1 MDANFLVYG
10 QSLARLFFDETATNA
25 SNSNVGVWNGTSF
38 AAITGSNNP
47 GPYGFGNHYQAT
59 HNISLGF
66 LNRGHDGTGITSLKG
81 GSTNMTN
88 CLSAVN
94 ASGNTLHGIIW
105 IHGETDAAGAMTQA
119 TYEGHLLGAS
129 DSVIDTIRANV
140 TNGSSKSAIPVLI
153 VLLGRTSE
161 TTDANLM
168 RIRDA
173 LYNVATTG
181 TECYLAAQHVDL
193 PHNDGWHL
201 SAAGYETLGR
211 RLAQTALYIAGQSSY
226 HRGPYIENAVEVDS
240 THVDVNLVHRG
251 GSDISPTSG
260 INGFEVK
267 DNGAWASPSAAV
279 RQDANTVRLTVS
291 TLTALQDVRAFYG
304 IDGGDSGG
312 TFGNTFSD
320 PLVDNTTLALPV
332 EYTSTTPIVTLSAI
346 PVKRNHMMQQG
357 MG

>member
-1 MDANFLVYG
+1 MDVYLVYG
-10 QSLARLFFDETATNA
+10 QSLARLFFDETQTNA
-25 SNSNVGVWNGTSF
+25 GNSTVKVWNGTSF
-38 AAITGSNNP
+38 AAINGTNNP
-47 GPYGFGNHYQAT
+47 GPFGFGAHYQAT
-59 HNISLGF
+59 DNIEIGF
-66 LNRGHDGTGITSLKG
+66 INRGHDGTGITGLKG
-81 GSTNMTN
+81 GSANMTS

-105 IHGETDAAGAMTQA
+105 IQGETDALNAMSQA
-119 TYEGHLLGAS
+119 TYEGHLIGSS

-140 TNGSSKSAIPVLI
+140 TNGSSKSQIPVLI
-153 VLLGRTSE
+153 VTLGRSADA
-161 TTDANLM
+161 TDTNLM
-168 RIRDA
+168 AIRNA
-173 LYNVATTG
+173 LKNVATTG
-181 TECYLAAQHVDL
+181 TECYWGAQHVDL
-193 PHNDGWHL
+193 PHKDGWHL
-201 SAAGYETLGR
+201 TAAGYEMLGK
-211 RLAQTALYIAGQSSY
+211 RLARTALYIKGLSSY

-267 DNGAWASPSAAV
+267 DNGAWSSPSAAV

-291 TLTALQDVRAFYG
+291 TLTALQDVRWGYG

-312 TFGNTFSD
+312 TYGNTFSD

-332 EYTSTTPIVTLSAI
+332 EYTSTTPIVSLSAI